1 MRTSKH
7 AESNDRKAEFQLTPI
22 ALFTQDAE
30 TIADSL
36 ASTSI
41 YPQGPASGMR
51 ILTFYINRAGRGMSA
66 SRRRNLEKAKKLLA
80 ARVEEAHKHHSVR
93 SL

>member
-1 MRTSKH
+1 MLSHKQDKSTAARV
-7 AESNDRKAEFQLTPI
+7 ESMGSPI
-22 ALFTQDAE
+22 ALFAQDAE

-36 ASTSI
+36 ASKSL

-66 SRRRNLEKAKKLLA
+66 SRRRNLEKAKKLLS
-80 ARVEEAHKHHSVR
+80 ARVEEAQRQQARAS
-93 SL
+93 